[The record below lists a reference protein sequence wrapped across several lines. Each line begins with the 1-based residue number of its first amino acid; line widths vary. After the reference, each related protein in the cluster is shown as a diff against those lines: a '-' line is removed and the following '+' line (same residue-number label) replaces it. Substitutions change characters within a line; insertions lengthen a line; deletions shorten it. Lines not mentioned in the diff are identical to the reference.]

1 MPNDGVLRKLSAY
14 GRSKLNQLRSLF
26 AKGLAPQAANH
37 IVKET
42 SSINPFHKKG
52 VQPHEA
58 LAVWRDFKDRQTA
71 SLESLPTMRSKRL
84 YQSMATQTD
93 FSSGMDHRYLLDFQF
108 DVINSV
114 TGKRE
119 TVFNT
124 LGFRRLERWG
134 KIQDAMQQRIDGMIS
149 ISEEE
154 QESIYTP
161 LGSQFV
167 PDSIRVT
174 GFFRTLNN

>member
-1 MPNDGVLRKLSAY
+1 
-14 GRSKLNQLRSLF
+14 
-26 AKGLAPQAANH
+26 
-37 IVKET
+37 
-42 SSINPFHKKG
+42 
-52 VQPHEA
+52 
-58 LAVWRDFKDRQTA
+58 
-71 SLESLPTMRSKRL
+71 
-84 YQSMATQTD
+84 
-93 FSSGMDHRYLLDFQF
+93 
-108 DVINSV
+108 
-114 TGKRE
+114 
-119 TVFNT
+119 

>member
-1 MPNDGVLRKLSAY
+1 MLTDGILRKLSDY

-26 AKGLAPQAANH
+26 AKGLGPQQANH
-37 IVKET
+37 VVKET
-42 SSINPFHKKG
+42 SSINPFQRKG

-58 LAVWRDFKDRQTA
+58 LAIWRDFKTRKE
-71 SLESLPTMRSKRL
+71 ESLASMPTMRSQRL
-84 YQSMATQTD
+84 YKSMATQTD
-93 FSSGMDHRYLLDFQF
+93 FSSSMDHRYLIDFEF
-108 DVINSV
+108 KVKNSV
-114 TGKRE
+114 TGNIE

-134 KIQDAMQQRIDGMIS
+134 KIQDAMQKRVLDMIA

-161 LGSQFV
+161 LGSEYI
-167 PDSIRVT
+167 DNTIKVT